1 MLCGIFALFAALTQ
15 GVVSRYVLGSFAGFF
30 LLLGALYLSFGP
42 TAASSVQTAV
52 QNESLPSLN
61 RVRRARRILNRLRP
75 LIASAQGELAPEEI
89 AARFQ
94 ETRSPAAGASGTT
107 TSNPS
112 YIVDDPNAPPRI
124 IS

>member
-1 MLCGIFALFAALTQ
+1 
-15 GVVSRYVLGSFAGFF
+15 
-30 LLLGALYLSFGP
+30 
-42 TAASSVQTAV
+42 VQTAV

-75 LIASAQGELAPEEI
+75 LIASAQGELAPKEI

-94 ETRSPAAGASGTT
+94 ETRLPESGASGSTPG
-107 TSNPS
+107 NPS